1 MCGESWHAMKDSLT
15 HRPSSQGWAP
25 GVLPFFYKCFV
36 CLLYVLGWRDGGR
49 RVATYFF
56 LFYYLY
62 SWASML

>member
-1 MCGESWHAMKDSLT
+1 MW
-15 HRPSSQGWAP
+15 
-25 GVLPFFYKCFV
+25 GVFLELAVGVFLDLAVGVF
-36 CLLYVLGWRDGGR
+36 LELYVLGWRDGGR

>member
-1 MCGESWHAMKDSLT
+1 MMYKGRT
-15 HRPSSQGWAP
+15 P
-25 GVLPFFYKCFV
+25 GVLSFLYKCFV